1 MNELEIQR
9 CMSKW
14 AKHAT
19 QAGAPI
25 LRNIA
30 FSSKATNYSPEMREG
45 AKRLLATIQA
55 PPAAPVA
62 PPAAPITQ
70 ATESPAAA
78 SETLVPAVV
87 GVEAS
92 DASGTI
98 LEPQEASQ
106 D

>member
-14 AKHAT
+14 GKHAT

-30 FSSKATNYSPEMREG
+30 FSTKATNYTPEMRE
-45 AKRLLATIQA
+45 AARRLLLTIPA
-55 PPAAPVA
+55 PAAAPVA
-62 PPAAPITQ
+62 PPAAPLSQ

-92 DASGTI
+92 DAAGTI
-98 LEPQEASQ
+98 LEPQGASQ